1 MKIQH
6 RRRKVFSNDRGY
18 MMSIQLLTL
27 KMTAVILSFINEQ
40 KTAVIHSSREA
51 VYRIQSQDP
60 NLGKCVFHMTEM
72 FVQYTSV
79 LRNVLLQQ

>member
-6 RRRKVFSNDRGY
+6 RRKKVFPNDQGY
-18 MMSIQLLTL
+18 MTSIELLTL
-27 KMTAVILSFINEQ
+27 KMTAVILSFLNEQ
-40 KTAVIHSSREA
+40 KTSVIHSCRGA

-72 FVQYTSV
+72 FMQYTSV
-79 LRNVLLQQ
+79 LRNILL